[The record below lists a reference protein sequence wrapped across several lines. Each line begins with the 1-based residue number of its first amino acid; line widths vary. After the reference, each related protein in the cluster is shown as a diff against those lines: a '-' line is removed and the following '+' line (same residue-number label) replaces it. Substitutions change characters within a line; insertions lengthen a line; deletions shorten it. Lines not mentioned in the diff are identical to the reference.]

1 MKRELN
7 FAIYLSHSIY
17 NGLVEA
23 FGIYLFRHTLR
34 CMSKDVLHNIHRDIT
49 TIKKQSGSGMTGPVR
64 AHGFVN
70 TRILSH
76 HLQVLVIFH
85 ITYNRK
91 VVIVLLQDGK
101 SWFQKW
107 DGKGLARLCAR
118 T

>member
-49 TIKKQSGSGMTGPVR
+49 TIKKQSGSGMTGPVQNYR
-64 AHGFVN
+64 DCRLKQMKAVGTVN
-70 TRILSH
+70 GC
-76 HLQVLVIFH
+76 
-85 ITYNRK
+85 K
-91 VVIVLLQDGK
+91 
-101 SWFQKW
+101 
-107 DGKGLARLCAR
+107 
-118 T
+118 

>member
-64 AHGFVN
+64 AHGFVIPEPQPSSI
-70 TRILSH
+70 RYISH
-76 HLQVLVIFH
+76 YL
-85 ITYNRK
+85 
-91 VVIVLLQDGK
+91 
-101 SWFQKW
+101 
-107 DGKGLARLCAR
+107 
-118 T
+118 